1 MMNIEHPT
9 TNIEHPMKLCG
20 AVTLNVGR
28 SMLVVGCFP
37 SFRRAGETP
46 ALL

>member
-9 TNIEHPMKLCG
+9 TNIEHPMKRRDAG
-20 AVTLNVGR
+20 AFDVGR